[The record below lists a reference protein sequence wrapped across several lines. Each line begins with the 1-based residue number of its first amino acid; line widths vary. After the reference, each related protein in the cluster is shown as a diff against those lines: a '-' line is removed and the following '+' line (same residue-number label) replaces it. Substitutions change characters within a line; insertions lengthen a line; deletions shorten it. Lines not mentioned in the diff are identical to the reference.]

1 MGACINNNKAGPTTL
16 GTMFPTLCQD
26 GCVGAWVRGCVGSL
40 LSFATNAWVPCCPFP
55 TSAEKMLGT
64 KLAVYLFIYVVIR
77 ED

>member
-1 MGACINNNKAGPTTL
+1 MGACINNKKAGPTTL

-26 GCVGAWVRGCVGSL
+26 GCVGSL

-64 KLAVYLFIYVVIR
+64 KLAVYLFTSLSEKTR
-77 ED
+77 MSNHLQMS

>member
-1 MGACINNNKAGPTTL
+1 MKADQMGACINNNKAGPTTL

-26 GCVGAWVRGCVGSL
+26 GCVGSL
-40 LSFATNAWVPCCPFP
+40 LSLATKARVPCCPFP
-55 TSAEKMLGT
+55 TSTEKMLGT